1 MNQATPPLRAA
12 IIPVTPL
19 QQNCTLIWCTKTM
32 RGTFTDP
39 GGDLAKLKA
48 AASHAGV
55 TIEKIL
61 LTHGHIDHC
70 GSAGILAAELG
81 VPIEGPHKDD
91 IFWISKLEEDGQ
103 RWGIT
108 GKPFEPDR
116 WLEDG
121 DTVTVGELTFNVR
134 HCPGHTPGHV
144 VFHHPESKLAIVGDV
159 LFKGSIG
166 RWDFPMGNHQQL
178 IEFNHPAPLAD
189 GRGNEFHPRP
199 RSHVDLRP
207 RTRDQ
212 PSGGRPGV
220 GRLAAAHPLDPLL
233 CQRIPDETAP
243 DRIACRVH
251 VQPVLDVK
259 VLRPAVAQHRRD
271 HVDEGQVR
279 ARRC

>member
-1 MNQATPPLRAA
+1 MNPPLKAA

-19 QQNCTLIWCTKTM
+19 QQNCTLLWCTKTM

-39 GGDLAKLKA
+39 GGDLDRLKA
-48 AASHAGV
+48 AATQNGV

-70 GSAGILAAELG
+70 GSAGILAQELD
-81 VPIEGPHKDD
+81 VKIEGPHEADR
-91 IFWISKLEEDGQ
+91 FWISRLDDDGK

-121 DTVTVGELTFNVR
+121 DTVTVGELKFDVR

-166 RWDFPMGNHQQL
+166 RWDFPLGNHKQL
-178 IEFNHPAPLAD
+178 IESITQRLWPMGGETAFVPGHGPMSTFGHERATNPL
-189 GRGNEFHPRP
+189 
-199 RSHVDLRP
+199 
-207 RTRDQ
+207 
-212 PSGGRPGV
+212 V
-220 GRLAAAHPLDPLL
+220 GDAALAA
-233 CQRIPDETAP
+233 
-243 DRIACRVH
+243 
-251 VQPVLDVK
+251 
-259 VLRPAVAQHRRD
+259 
-271 HVDEGQVR
+271 
-279 ARRC
+279 